1 MCNKLI
7 VLGIHDCRIHT
18 CFTPSSRRNYK
29 PFFVFTD
36 VTSLEDTIV
45 EAADGNVDMSHD
57 NMK

>member
-1 MCNKLI
+1 MIAEFILASLLL
-7 VLGIHDCRIHT
+7 LGGT
-18 CFTPSSRRNYK
+18 TSRSLS
-29 PFFVFTD
+29 FTD